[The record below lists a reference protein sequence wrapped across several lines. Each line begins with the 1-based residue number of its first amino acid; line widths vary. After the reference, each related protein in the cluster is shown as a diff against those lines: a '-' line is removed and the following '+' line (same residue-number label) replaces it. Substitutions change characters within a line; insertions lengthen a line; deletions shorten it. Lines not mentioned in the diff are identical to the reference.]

1 MKTRIIA
8 IAFATALV
16 CAPVLAS
23 PIYRVDS
30 QVAQGNSGSGVTVV
44 LAPGHPISINFSK
57 LGEKI
62 ASVTPGDRSRFV
74 FNVAGSVLILKAI
87 KPLHFDGEYS
97 TGGDTSIVVT
107 TTGPSGQTV
116 YPIAVKFGS
125 RPAYRVVEISP
136 DGGSSAPIPAV
147 NRRRDRIPL
156 TTSQATPPDRPSV
169 PAQVAILPPDKPIS
183 VPEPPAKT
191 EVKGELPAPVG
202 NESKPEAKAAIEPT
216 PTPEPTPQPSPQAT
230 PELEPKPILKQV
242 PKPKSIPKVKAKI
255 KATPKPVAVAV
266 RPKPEPIAEP
276 SPNVEP
282 TPQPSLSPSQR
293 ALAEMQ
299 VYKKRHKPDSIK
311 KTE

>member
-1 MKTRIIA
+1 MNTRIIA
-8 IAFATALV
+8 IAFATALA
-16 CAPVLAS
+16 CTPVLAS

-44 LAPGHPISINFSK
+44 LAPGHPVSINFSK

-87 KPLHFDGEYS
+87 KQLHFQGEYS
-97 TGGDTSIVVT
+97 TGGDTSIIVT
-107 TTGPSGQTV
+107 TQGPSGQMV

-125 RPAYRVVEISP
+125 RPVYRVVEVSP

-147 NRRRDRIPL
+147 NRDRNRIPL
-156 TTSQATPPDRPSV
+156 TTSQATPPYRPSV
-169 PAQVAILPPDKPIS
+169 PAQVAILPLDEPIP
-183 VPEPPAKT
+183 VPEPPAKS
-191 EVKGELPAPVG
+191 EVKGESPAPVG
-202 NESKPEAKAAIEPT
+202 DEFSPEAKAAIEPT

-230 PELEPKPILKQV
+230 P
-242 PKPKSIPKVKAKI
+242 KPKSISKI
-255 KATPKPVAVAV
+255 KAKPKPEAVAV
-266 RPKPEPIAEP
+266 QPKKESVDEP
-276 SPNVEP
+276 SQNNEP
-282 TPQPSLSPSQR
+282 TPQPNLSPSQR

-299 VYKKRHKPDSIK
+299 VYKKPEPAAK

>member
-1 MKTRIIA
+1 MKTKFIA

-74 FNVAGSVLILKAI
+74 FNVAGSVLILKSI
-87 KPLHFDGEYS
+87 KPLRFEGEYS

-136 DGGSSAPIPAV
+136 DGGSTSPIPAV
-147 NRRRDRIPL
+147 NRDRNRIPL

-169 PAQVAILPPDKPIS
+169 PAQVAILPLDEPIP
-183 VPEPPAKT
+183 VQATPAKS
-191 EVKGELPAPVG
+191 EVKGESPAPVG
-202 NESKPEAKAAIEPT
+202 NEPKPEAKAAIEPT
-216 PTPEPTPQPSPQAT
+216 PTQEPSSQPT
-230 PELEPKPILKQV
+230 
-242 PKPKSIPKVKAKI
+242 PKPKSISKI
-255 KATPKPVAVAV
+255 KAKPKPEAVAV
-266 RPKPEPIAEP
+266 QPKKESVDEP
-276 SPNVEP
+276 SQNNEP

-299 VYKKRHKPDSIK
+299 VYKKPEPAAQKN
-311 KTE
+311 